1 MYLSFLFAE
10 NPRSCQ
16 FISKKSLQRTIAC
29 FYKRTSFSFGKF
41 NICWDQFLEFYCKSI
56 SQKLFPHKLKQN
68 ISSYSFFFV
77 FGNRQIVQK
86 AIFSRNY
93 VFPGVNHWPF
103 PRKLGHCK
111 KEQKY
116 FEKIEIHYSLLAL
129 FRVDVLIRYSC

>member
-1 MYLSFLFAE
+1 LLRIQEVVNLYRRNLFKERLHVSTKEPVFRLENSTFVGINFWNFIVNPFLRNYFLISLSKIYH
-10 NPRSCQ
+10 P
-16 FISKKSLQRTIAC
+16 TV
-29 FYKRTSFSFGKF
+29 
-41 NICWDQFLEFYCKSI
+41 
-56 SQKLFPHKLKQN
+56 
-68 ISSYSFFFV
+68 FFV
-77 FGNRQIVQK
+77 FRNRQIVQK

-129 FRVDVLIRYSC
+129 FRVDVLIRFSC